1 MQNCGLSN
9 RNAIRFFN
17 SEYLESTILYLI
29 KNLKDNNYQSAV
41 EIASIPE
48 LIRGYDIVKE
58 ESVEK
63 AKKLQIQHMNDFNN
77 GKIEV
82 VKTYEPNEAIGGK

>member
-1 MQNCGLSN
+1 MC
-9 RNAIRFFN
+9 IRDR
-17 SEYLESTILYLI
+17 
-29 KNLKDNNYQSAV
+29 DNNYQSAV

-77 GKIEV
+77 GKIEA